1 MDVLVPLRGYFELST
16 QPDSSI
22 LPDVFQVLEDILDT
36 KYETGTCT
44 KVPITSSGDC
54 GSFSLGR
61 EDFVR
66 GDAQMNLALDR
77 VIQNLHAGQI
87 EAVVFVTDMLV
98 SPDPPSAMYLI
109 KNPVSEELLLSGL
122 VLQELDVVMMG
133 VKLTFW
139 GVQGMCGC
147 SNRCWLNEGTKPQ
160 RWVPLPQPVH
170 RPLYILMIWRFPVD
184 AMQEG
189 LIPGVA
195 TELESAIN
203 SLDSEVEVVVEA
215 FSENKEYEATGW
227 DIETQHKKCVQELLL
242 SHNQWNT
249 DREGSAP

>member
-1 MDVLVPLRGYFELST
+1 M
-16 QPDSSI
+16 
-22 LPDVFQVLEDILDT
+22 
-36 KYETGTCT
+36 
-44 KVPITSSGDC
+44 
-54 GSFSLGR
+54 LGR
-61 EDFVR
+61 
-66 GDAQMNLALDR
+66 LKLS
-77 VIQNLHAGQI
+77 
-87 EAVVFVTDMLV
+87 VFVTDMLV

-109 KNPVSEELLLSGL
+109 KNSVSEELLLSGL

-139 GVQGMCGC
+139 GLQGMCGG
-147 SNRCWLNEGTKPQ
+147 SNRCWLNEGMKPQ

-170 RPLYILMIWRFPVD
+170 RPLYILMIGRFPVD

-203 SLDSEVEVVVEA
+203 SLDSEVEAVVEA

-227 DIETQHKKCVQELLL
+227 DIETQHIVNYRSASKSYYCRTTNGTLTGRGQLHEELSDDSFADIPRFL
-242 SHNQWNT
+242 SISKHRAVKSRVT
-249 DREGSAP
+249 